1 MQTTSFKSWRKE
13 CLDTWPDTK
22 LLNLLGAHSVSNFH
36 FIPANSMHMQI
47 PAGRMLFHLAKALS
61 AIWSSVT
68 MLSLV
73 GKPHLLLSLQ
83 CLLSRQNSLPFVL
96 ALLMSRIA
104 AKLPMNLA
112 FYNYALPL
120 STKIILVR
128 KQSQKMETLRDDLN
142 TLSFDGAFF
151 ITISTAVLSQSKQSS
166 ATYNLLI

>member
-1 MQTTSFKSWRKE
+1 MQTTSLTPWRKA

-22 LLNLLGAHSVSNFH
+22 LANLLGAHSVSNFH

-47 PAGRMLFHLAKALS
+47 PDGRMLFHLAKALS

-83 CLLSRQNSLPFVL
+83 CLPPRQNSLPFVL

-112 FYNYALPL
+112 L
-120 STKIILVR
+120 
-128 KQSQKMETLRDDLN
+128 QLRPTVIHEDNLGAKAIAEN
-142 TLSFDGAFF
+142 GNFKGRSNHLSFDAGGARCG
-151 ITISTAVLSQSKQSS
+151 ALRRPC
-166 ATYNLLI
+166 A